1 MTDVD
6 ENEGCF
12 WIAKEDSEQ
21 MRCYSDVWRLGAYIL
36 YNESKVEYE
45 PAVTNLDET
54 IEESFEDKIVSQET
68 QASYCLVVFL
78 NQRASSVIFIS
89 NWIKWT

>member
-1 MTDVD
+1 MLTRTKDAFGLRR
-6 ENEGCF
+6 N
-12 WIAKEDSEQ
+12 DSEQ

-36 YNESKVEYE
+36 YIESKVEYE

-54 IEESFEDKIVSQET
+54 IEESFEDKIVNQET

-78 NQRASSVIFIS
+78 NQRASSVIFIR
-89 NWIKWT
+89 NRIKWT

>member
-12 WIAKEDSEQ
+12 WIAKDDSEQ
-21 MRCYSDVWRLGAYIL
+21 RSCYSDVWRLGAYLL

-54 IEESFEDKIVSQET
+54 IEESFDDKIVSQET
-68 QASYCLVVFL
+68 QASYCLLVFL
-78 NQRASSVIFIS
+78 NQRTKSSVIL
-89 NWIKWT
+89 

>member
-6 ENEGCF
+6 ENEWCY
-12 WIAKEDSEQ
+12 WIVKDDSEQ
-21 MRCYSDVWRLGAYIL
+21 RSCYSDVWRLGAYLL

-78 NQRASSVIFIS
+78 NQRASSVNFIS

>member
-1 MTDVD
+1 
-6 ENEGCF
+6 
-12 WIAKEDSEQ
+12 
-21 MRCYSDVWRLGAYIL
+21 MRTKDAIGLWRTIRNRGVAIQTSDVSGANLL

-68 QASYCLVVFL
+68 QASYCLLVFL
-78 NQRASSVIFIS
+78 NQRASSVIFIR

>member
-1 MTDVD
+1 ML
-6 ENEGCF
+6 
-12 WIAKEDSEQ
+12 
-21 MRCYSDVWRLGAYIL
+21 MRTKDAIGLWRTIRNRGVAIQTSDVSGANLL

-68 QASYCLVVFL
+68 QASYCLLVFL
-78 NQRASSVIFIS
+78 NQRTKSSVIL
-89 NWIKWT
+89 

>member
-1 MTDVD
+1 MTDAD

-36 YNESKVEYE
+36 YIESKWSME

-54 IEESFEDKIVSQET
+54 IEESFEDKIVNQET

-78 NQRASSVIFIS
+78 NQRASSVIFIR
-89 NWIKWT
+89 NRIKWT

>member
-1 MTDVD
+1 MLTRMLLDC
-6 ENEGCF
+6 EGRF
-12 WIAKEDSEQ
+12 GTKRS
-21 MRCYSDVWRLGAYIL
+21 CYSDVWRLGAYLL

-68 QASYCLVVFL
+68 QASYCLLVFL
-78 NQRASSVIFIS
+78 NQRASSVIL
-89 NWIKWT
+89 

>member
-12 WIAKEDSEQ
+12 WIVKDDSEQ
-21 MRCYSDVWRLGAYIL
+21 RSCYSDVWRLGAYLL

-68 QASYCLVVFL
+68 QASYCLLVFL
-78 NQRASSVIFIS
+78 NQRTKSSVIL
-89 NWIKWT
+89 

>member
-1 MTDVD
+1 M
-6 ENEGCF
+6 
-12 WIAKEDSEQ
+12 ISEQ
-21 MRCYSDVWRLGAYIL
+21 RRCYSDVWRLGAYLL

-68 QASYCLVVFL
+68 QASYCLLVFL
-78 NQRASSVIFIS
+78 NQRTKSSVIL
-89 NWIKWT
+89 